1 MKVLYFLNASNF
13 TGVGGMEYHLIDLT
27 NWMEAHGVETVM
39 AIRKDTFAHK
49 NLLTGRPNVHA
60 LSWTG
65 IGKIASFF
73 QVGKLIRDS
82 APDIISINRERDII
96 RVFLI
101 AKFMGI
107 FMKKKPRIVAFLQN
121 AGWKRF
127 LVLGRMDAVIFA
139 TDYMKQGFLTR
150 NKCAEKRSSIIY
162 YGVTVPDID
171 LQKKFDR
178 NRERRFF
185 RNMKFPLIGMV
196 GEMRKNQTELIDV
209 AAHLKK
215 RVPDFT
221 IAFIGRGNP
230 DEITAL
236 QEKIDRL
243 GLTRNF
249 LFTGRVDRDR
259 IPDVFYDLDIS
270 ITTHRAEAF
279 GIVHIESLASCTPLI
294 AYNEGGPVEILAK
307 GGGILVDGGPEL
319 MAEKLAQLITDHEL
333 RKNLGVAGRDA
344 VIKHFSVDAM
354 GQKTLALYKQVLG

>member
-27 NWMEAHGVETVM
+27 NWMEAHGIETAL

-49 NLLTGRPNVHA
+49 NLLKGRPNVHA

-73 QVGKLIRDS
+73 QVGKLIRDVN
-82 APDIISINRERDII
+82 PDIISINRERDII
-96 RVFLI
+96 RIFII
-101 AKFMGI
+101 AKLVGL
-107 FMKKKPRIVAFLQN
+107 FMKKKPKIVSFLQN

-127 LVLGRMDAVIFA
+127 FVLGKMDGVVFA
-139 TDYMKQGFLTR
+139 TDYMKQGFLTKNR
-150 NKCAEKRSSIIY
+150 SAEKRSSIIY

-171 LQKKFDR
+171 LAKKFDR

-185 RNMKFPLIGMV
+185 RDRGFPLIGMV

-209 AAHLKK
+209 AVHLKK

-230 DEITAL
+230 DEIQAL
-236 QEKIDRL
+236 QAKIDGL

-319 MAEKLAQLITDHEL
+319 MAEKLAQLITNHDL
-333 RKNLGVAGRDA
+333 RKDLGLVGRDA
-344 VIKHFSVDAM
+344 VIKHFSIDAM
-354 GQKTLALYKQVLG
+354 GQQTLDLYKRMLG